1 MHFVHFVYRIET
13 GGEPNNVQAVR
24 ILVLGT
30 VAVCLTLIRACQA
43 GRLVGLG
50 WQAA

>member
-30 VAVCLTLIRACQA
+30 VAVWLTLIRACQA
-43 GRLVGLG
+43 SRLVGLG
-50 WQAA
+50 RQAA